1 MTTMTALAAAPHR
14 SRVRDETLM
23 PLHRAVLAREE
34 LVQLLNSLPYL
45 ALVIDA
51 SRRIIFANQAL
62 LDTFGL
68 DNLTE
73 VLGQRPGELLACL
86 HADLH
91 TDGCGAAE
99 GCRHCQTALAVAE
112 CLAGGKRTVCE
123 ARVSTRSGERLTAYD
138 LRVTATPLELSRET
152 LAMVYLEDISAV
164 KRREHLE
171 NIFLHDL
178 LNSISGLQML
188 AEVPAALRTPQWNGT
203 FMRQVDLLAD
213 EVRAHRLLARAEHGD
228 LAVDISCIPAV
239 TLLEEA
245 LAGLRPLA
253 ARRGVSMEV
262 ALPDEPAYLATDLQV
277 ARRVILNT
285 VKNAVEAAADG
296 ECVRIDVQ
304 AEELAVII
312 SVWNPQPLSDEVRH
326 QLFQRSFSTKGAGRG
341 LGTYSMRLLLEDYL
355 DGRVDYATGPLG
367 TTFRLTFPS
376 VQRYLGKVC

>member
-1 MTTMTALAAAPHR
+1 MTTMTALAATPLR
-14 SRVRDETLM
+14 SRLRAETVL
-23 PLHRAVLAREE
+23 PLHRALLAREE
-34 LVQLLNSLPYL
+34 LVDILDSLPYL
-45 ALVIDA
+45 ALVVDA

-62 LDTFGL
+62 LDTFAL
-68 DNLTE
+68 SDLTHI
-73 VLGQRPGELLACL
+73 LGQRPGELLACL
-86 HADLH
+86 HADLNA
-91 TDGCGAAE
+91 DGCGAAE

-112 CLAGGKRTVCE
+112 CLTAGKRTVCE
-123 ARVSTRSGERLTAYD
+123 ARVSARNGERLTAYD
-138 LRVTATPLELSRET
+138 LRVTATPLQLHGET
-152 LAMVYLEDISAV
+152 LAMVYLEDIGAV

-188 AEVPAALRTPQWNGT
+188 AEIPAALRTPQWDGT
-203 FMRQVDLLAD
+203 LTRQVDLLTD
-213 EVRAHRLLARAEHGD
+213 EVRAHRLLTRAEHGD
-228 LAVDISCIPAV
+228 LAVDISCVPAV

-253 ARRGVSMEV
+253 ARRGVSMEI
-262 ALPDEPAYLATDLQV
+262 ALPDEPAYLATDPQI
-277 ARRVILNT
+277 ARRVMLNT

-304 AEELAVII
+304 TEEPAVII
-312 SVWNPQPLSDEVRH
+312 SVWNPQPLSEEVRH

-355 DGRVDYATGPLG
+355 DGRVDFATGPLG

-376 VQRYLGKVC
+376 VQGYLGKAC